1 MVEATSDL
9 LAQFDAFCRTEETR
23 LAGEAEELRERLDAV
38 EAQRAQLS
46 GTRRVFARFLEHVGH
61 PELPM
66 DGHVA
71 ASPLGGEATP
81 DGVDHGDDPP
91 DTPAREGGAPAAVPA
106 RPLPPVEERVLV
118 VARNKELTL
127 RVRIAWIMGADLRRS
142 WTTQELA
149 VLLYDNAPNRTQRE
163 TVRKTLERMVTVGL
177 IARHGG
183 SYLPT
188 TNIGDALVPADPE
201 HVASD
206 EIESPSQITGEVL
219 PIAD

>member
-61 PELPM
+61 PELPV

-71 ASPLGGEATP
+71 PSPLGDEATHE
-81 DGVDHGDDPP
+81 GVGHGDDPP
-91 DTPAREGGAPAAVPA
+91 DTPPRGGGAAAAVPS
-106 RPLPPVEERVLV
+106 RPLLTTPVEERMLV

-127 RVRIAWIMGADLRRS
+127 RVRIAWTMGTDLRRS

-149 VLLYDNAPNRTQRE
+149 VLLYDDAPNRTQRE
-163 TVRKTLERMVTVGL
+163 TVRKTLERMITVGL

-183 SYLPT
+183 SYVPT
-188 TNIGDALVPADPE
+188 VDIGDALVLADAE

-206 EIESPSQITGEVL
+206 DIEITGEVL
-219 PIAD
+219 PIAN